1 MEIDVNQF
9 EKVLGYEFINKELLK
24 EALTHSSFSNENG
37 QQIRNN
43 ERMEFLGDAVLEI
56 MVSHYL
62 FKRFNTYP
70 EGKLTRL
77 RSKVVCEDVLYEIS
91 TQYNLGDFLVLGK
104 GEEYTGGRNRKSI
117 LADSLEAVIASV
129 YLDSGLENVVELFLP
144 KFKQFIER
152 AATGQISLDFKTK
165 FQEIVQRDHPNSKI
179 RYQVYREEGPD
190 HDKTF
195 YVKLFLDQTK
205 AGNGEGKSKKSA
217 EQEAA
222 KEALIKMGYINA

>member
-9 EKVLGYEFINKELLK
+9 EKVLGYKFVNKNLLK

-37 QQIRNN
+37 QDLLNN

-56 MVSHYL
+56 MISHYL

-91 TQYNLGDFLVLGK
+91 TQLKLGDFLILGK

-117 LADSLEAVIASV
+117 LADSLEALIAAV
-129 YLDSGLENVVELFLP
+129 YLDSGFEKAEEIFLP
-144 KFKQFIER
+144 KFKEFIEW
-152 AATGQISLDFKTK
+152 AATGKISLDYKTR
-165 FQEIVQRDHPNSKI
+165 FQEVIQRDHPNSKI
-179 RYQVYREEGPD
+179 KYQVYREEGPD
-190 HDKTF
+190 HNKTF
-195 YVKLFLDQTK
+195 YVKVFLEHTQVGK
-205 AGNGEGKSKKSA
+205 GEGKSKKSA

-222 KEALIKMGYINA
+222 REARVKMGYINA

>member
-9 EKVLGYEFINKELLK
+9 EKVLGYEFTNKDLLK

-62 FKRFNTYP
+62 YKRFNTYP

-77 RSKVVCEDVLYEIS
+77 RSKVVCEDVLYSIS
-91 TQYNLGDFLVLGK
+91 MQYRLGDFLVLGK
-104 GEEYTGGRNRKSI
+104 GEEHTGGRNRKSI
-117 LADSLEAVIASV
+117 LADCLEALIASV
-129 YLDSGLENVVELFLP
+129 YLDSGFENVEALFLP
-144 KFKQFIER
+144 KFQEFIER
-152 AATGQISLDFKTK
+152 AATGKIRLDFKTR
-165 FQEIVQRDHPNSKI
+165 FQEVIQKDHPNSKI

-195 YVKLFLDQTK
+195 YVRLFLDQNRV
-205 AGNGEGKSKKSA
+205 GNGEGKSKKSA

-222 KEALIKMGYINA
+222 REALVTMGYINA

>member
-1 MEIDVNQF
+1 MEIDINQF
-9 EKVLGYEFINKELLK
+9 ENVLGYEFMNKDLLK

-62 FKRFNTYP
+62 FTRFDGYP

-91 TQYNLGDFLVLGK
+91 MQYKLGDFLVLGK

-117 LADSLEAVIASV
+117 LADSLEALIASV
-129 YLDSGLENVVELFLP
+129 YLDGGFENVKALFLP
-144 KFKQFIER
+144 KFIEFIER
-152 AATGQISLDFKTK
+152 AATGKISLDFKTR
-165 FQEIVQRDHPNSKI
+165 FQEVIQRDHPNSRI

-195 YVKLFLDQTK
+195 YVKLFLDHNM

-222 KEALIKMGYINA
+222 REGLVKMGYMNA

>member
-9 EKVLGYEFINKELLK
+9 EKVLGYEFINKDLLK

-37 QQIRNN
+37 KEIRNN

-62 FKRFNTYP
+62 FKRFNSYP

-77 RSKVVCEDVLYEIS
+77 RSKVVCEEVLYEIS
-91 TQYNLGDFLVLGK
+91 MEYKLGDFLVLGK

-117 LADSLEAVIASV
+117 LADSLEALIASV
-129 YLDSGLENVVELFLP
+129 YLDSGFEKVEALFLP
-144 KFKQFIER
+144 KFKEFIDR
-152 AATGQISLDFKTK
+152 AVTGQISLDFKTR
-165 FQEIVQRDHPNSKI
+165 FQEVIQRDHPNSKI

-190 HDKTF
+190 HDKIF
-195 YVKLFLDQTK
+195 YVKLFLDQIKT
-205 AGNGEGKSKKSA
+205 GMGEGKSKKSA

-222 KEALIKMGYINA
+222 REALVKMGYINA

>member
-91 TQYNLGDFLVLGK
+91 TQYKLGDFLVLGK

-129 YLDSGLENVVELFLP
+129 YLDSGLKNVEELFLP
-144 KFKQFIER
+144 KFEQFIER

-165 FQEIVQRDHPNSKI
+165 FQEVVQRDHPNSKI

-195 YVKLFLDQTK
+195 YVKLFLDQNK

-222 KEALIKMGYINA
+222 REALIKMGYINA